1 MGVEESTLV
10 DGGELVLETEL
21 CRPVEI
27 GRVVV
32 ELDSVDPDR
41 DDVEELEVPGG
52 IPLSMKK

>member
-1 MGVEESTLV
+1 MEESTLV

-21 CRPVEI
+21 CRPVKI

-41 DDVEELEVPGG
+41 DDVEELEVLGE